1 MVGERTVPADTFRAI
16 VDRLT
21 IAVFVFFGERLVYS
35 NAAAEALSRKLR
47 SRHRIELEVM
57 LRDHLISVRERVAL
71 LPPGSEL
78 QREAIVSLLSASDGE
93 PFYVH
98 VLPVSDDL
106 GDVAVS
112 VRGLGAEI
120 EAFQRR
126 YGLSAREAQVAEL
139 VLHGY
144 RNNDIG
150 QALGIATATTK
161 KHLSRIFD
169 KVGVNTRSQL
179 QMRLA

>member
-1 MVGERTVPADTFRAI
+1 MHPLPAETFRTI

-21 IAVFVFFGERLVYS
+21 IAVFVFRSERLVYG
-35 NAAAEALSRKLR
+35 NAAAETLSRRLR
-47 SRHRIELEVM
+47 NSHRIALDVM
-57 LRDHLISVRERVAL
+57 LRDHLIAVRERL
-71 LPPGSEL
+71 LQSTSANASH
-78 QREAIVSLLSASDGE
+78 RDAVVSLLTASDGE

-98 VLPVSDDL
+98 VIPVAGEPEDI
-106 GDVAVS
+106 AVS

-120 EAFQRR
+120 EAFRRR
-126 YGLSAREAQVAEL
+126 YGLSSREAQVAEL

-144 RNNDIG
+144 RNNDIA
-150 QALGIATATTK
+150 QTLGITTATAK

>member
-1 MVGERTVPADTFRAI
+1 MVRERTVPADIFRVI

-21 IAVFVFFGERLVYS
+21 IAVFLFRSERLVYS
-35 NAAAEALSRKLR
+35 NAAAEVLSRKLR

-57 LRDHLISVRERVAL
+57 LRDHLISVRER
-71 LPPGSEL
+71 LPLSLSAQGS
-78 QREAIVSLLSASDGE
+78 QREAVVSLLTASDGE

-98 VLPVSDDL
+98 VIPVAGES

-112 VRGLGAEI
+112 VRGLGSEI
-120 EAFQRR
+120 DAVRRR

-144 RNNDIG
+144 RNTDIG